1 LENLKIIKMKENK
14 DLNKIRHFKGSVSDF
29 KNYFDQ
35 RAGENT
41 NAFNTPDYQGFN
53 NVHPTRGKT
62 ESPHWNDVNESKN
75 DTGLIIKGR
84 TRADNQKIDDIL
96 DDLGL
101 LGEWDAREGHFFLP
115 EEEDMFDELENMIQK
130 EFNKRN
136 VNAYFEGVFESLNE
150 KSINKIQKDWA
161 KITAEMKDTVSAWK
175 SAEGKDKDNLLKK
188 LKDLT
193 SKKKKL
199 ESELNTAV
207 GLKDVD
213 IELVDEASF
222 GAPSNGDYSD
232 EMSFG
237 QLEKCIDYSTMIRQ
251 RIQQGTSLDPWMHSQ
266 IAVAENELNSVWDA
280 IDGDDGVVESTSN
293 KIPSF
298 KNYESLNENQRPYI
312 KNEKV
317 TGKVYHVAGEPIK
330 TLNNR
335 PMWFALEKEHSDDGW
350 YANMIENGGAYQYS
364 AKISGKIC
372 NVFEDR
378 IQKLFQDNGLDVGEW
393 ETEIIGNPSAE
404 EVMKLE
410 GTKLLIKNGF
420 AGAIYVDYDPRDF
433 QEDLDALII
442 FNAKKSVKGW
452 KLEKYQ

>member
-1 LENLKIIKMKENK
+1 MKENK

-35 RAGENT
+35 RAGETT

-84 TRADNQKIDDIL
+84 TKADNKKIDDIL

-115 EEEDMFDELENMIQK
+115 EEEDMFDELETMIQK

-222 GAPSNGDYSD
+222 GVPSNGDYSD

-266 IAVAENELNSVWDA
+266 IAVAENELNSVWGA

-298 KNYESLNENQRPYI
+298 KNYESLNENRGSH
-312 KNEKV
+312 EV
-317 TGKVYHVAGEPIK
+317 
-330 TLNNR
+330 
-335 PMWFALEKEHSDDGW
+335 
-350 YANMIENGGAYQYS
+350 
-364 AKISGKIC
+364 
-372 NVFEDR
+372 
-378 IQKLFQDNGLDVGEW
+378 DVE
-393 ETEIIGNPSAE
+393 EIINDLNSSLKYASASL
-404 EVMKLE
+404 KDTKE
-410 GTKLLIKNGF
+410 GQVV
-420 AGAIYVDYDPRDF
+420 AIYLSTNPNKDTKIANKVITQYGGKLK
-433 QEDLDALII
+433 LDKDASINDTLI
-442 FNAKKSVKGW
+442 
-452 KLEKYQ
+452 YQIKEG

>member
-1 LENLKIIKMKENK
+1 MKENK

>member
-1 LENLKIIKMKENK
+1 MKENK

-115 EEEDMFDELENMIQK
+115 EEEDMFDELEAMIQK
-130 EFNKRN
+130 EFDKKN

>member
-1 LENLKIIKMKENK
+1 LENLKKIIKMKENK

-35 RAGENT
+35 RAGETT

-84 TRADNQKIDDIL
+84 TKADNKKIDDIL

-115 EEEDMFDELENMIQK
+115 EEEDMFDELETMIQK

-222 GAPSNGDYSD
+222 GVPSNGDYSD

-266 IAVAENELNSVWDA
+266 IAVAENELNSVWGA

-298 KNYESLNENQRPYI
+298 KNYESLNENRGSH
-312 KNEKV
+312 EV
-317 TGKVYHVAGEPIK
+317 
-330 TLNNR
+330 
-335 PMWFALEKEHSDDGW
+335 
-350 YANMIENGGAYQYS
+350 
-364 AKISGKIC
+364 
-372 NVFEDR
+372 
-378 IQKLFQDNGLDVGEW
+378 DVE
-393 ETEIIGNPSAE
+393 EIINDLNSSLKYASASL
-404 EVMKLE
+404 KDTKE
-410 GTKLLIKNGF
+410 GQVV
-420 AGAIYVDYDPRDF
+420 AIYLSTNPNKDTKIANKVITQYGGKLK
-433 QEDLDALII
+433 LDKDASINDTLI
-442 FNAKKSVKGW
+442 
-452 KLEKYQ
+452 YQIKEG